1 MVNFKLGDKVRLKQT
16 QEQSLSDRYREGIGV
31 VVIVQQTRIKQWCR
45 VQFSGSMLD
54 YEDYGSWRLEL
65 V

>member
-1 MVNFKLGDKVRLKQT
+1 MFRTGDKVRIKPTHKKELRT
-16 QEQSLSDRYREGIGV
+16 RYRKDTGT
-31 VVIVQQTRIKQWCR
+31 VIIEQCANKKQWCR
-45 VQFSGSMLD
+45 VQFSDSMLD

>member
-1 MVNFKLGDKVRLKQT
+1 VVIFKAGDKVRIKPGQRKELKA
-16 QEQSLSDRYREGIGV
+16 RYRKDAGT
-31 VVIVQQTRIKQWCR
+31 VIIEQCTNRKQWCR
-45 VQFSGSMLD
+45 VQFGNSTLD